1 MLHQMATFLR
11 IKMVTYTITLMLEP
25 REFYI
30 INEECYICYRKFYVS
45 QVDFT
50 NPEAVSWYQSQ
61 LARAINLSFHGWM
74 YDYGEYTPYDSVAS
88 DGTIGQLYYNH
99 VHHNYLCLS
108 GLEMH
113 NKVSHLYQKAAYDYL
128 LRLDKTPN
136 DSYAPDY
143 VFYVR

>member
-1 MLHQMATFLR
+1 MKSV
-11 IKMVTYTITLMLEP
+11 IYTI
-25 REFYI
+25 
-30 INEECYICYRKFYVS
+30 YRKFYVS

-99 VHHNYLCLS
+99 VHHNYFML
-108 GLEMH
+108 
-113 NKVSHLYQKAAYDYL
+113 
-128 LRLDKTPN
+128 
-136 DSYAPDY
+136 
-143 VFYVR
+143 VRS